1 MSGSVGS
8 ATQSD
13 QTLLGTLLAN
23 SSAIRQKLDLLANQA
38 SNGLLGVTYAGLGT
52 GAPIS
57 LNLRPQIGNLQTW
70 QNNVDSATG
79 QMSVT
84 QAAMTQVQS
93 IAAHFYAQ
101 LANVQGVAASAV
113 DNIAAT
119 ARDALSQVASLLDT
133 QDGGVY
139 VFAGQDTANPPVPD
153 PNNIAN
159 VAAHPGGYYDQIST
173 AVGNLGVAG
182 AVATAQATYDIA
194 LSNAPGTSPFS
205 TYMSQPSAVL
215 QTQLPTVQVGQ
226 DATRHVGLLASA
238 NALIP
243 DTPPG
248 APPLPGG
255 PPASTGAYM
264 RDVMRALAT
273 IGSLNGAQASL
284 PGFGELVQDTRTSLS
299 GAVSAMACDA
309 GVLGDTQ
316 SSIATTKTQ
325 LSDTEAALTGQV
337 SSVEDVDMAK
347 TLSALTLVQT
357 QMQASYQ
364 VIASVSG
371 LSLAKF
377 LPAG

>member
-23 SSAIRQKLDLLANQA
+23 SASIRQKLDLLSNQA
-38 SNGLLGVTYAGLGT
+38 SNGLIGNTYAGLGT
-52 GAPIS
+52 GAPVS

-101 LANVQGVAASAV
+101 LANVQGVDASAV
-113 DNIAAT
+113 DNVAAT

-139 VFAGQDTANPPVPD
+139 VFAGQDAANPPVPD

-182 AVATAQATYDIA
+182 AAVTAQATYNVA
-194 LSNAPGTSPFS
+194 VSNVPGTSLFS
-205 TYMSQPSAVL
+205 AYMSQPSAVL
-215 QTQLPTVQVGQ
+215 QAALPTVQVGQ
-226 DATRHVGLLASA
+226 NATRQVGLLASA

-243 DTPPG
+243 DTPFG
-248 APPLPGG
+248 APPIPGG

-273 IGSLNGAQASL
+273 IGSLSGAQASL
-284 PGFGELVQDTRTSLS
+284 PGFGDLVQDTRTSLS

-316 SSIATTKTQ
+316 SSLATTKTQ

-347 TLSALTLVQT
+347 TLSALSLVQT

-364 VIASVSG
+364 VIASVSS
-371 LSLAKF
+371 LSLVKF
-377 LPAG
+377 LPAA

>member
-1 MSGSVGS
+1 
-8 ATQSD
+8 
-13 QTLLGTLLAN
+13 
-23 SSAIRQKLDLLANQA
+23 
-38 SNGLLGVTYAGLGT
+38 
-52 GAPIS
+52 
-57 LNLRPQIGNLQTW
+57 
-70 QNNVDSATG
+70 
-79 QMSVT
+79 MSVT

-205 TYMSQPSAVL
+205 AYMSQPSAVL

-226 DATRHVGLLASA
+226 NATRHVGLLASA

>member
-1 MSGSVGS
+1 MTGSVGS

-23 SSAIRQKLDLLANQA
+23 SASIRQKLDLLSNQA
-38 SNGLLGVTYAGLGT
+38 SNGLVGVTYAGLGT

-57 LNLRPQIGNLQTW
+57 LDLRPQIGNLQTW
-70 QNNVDSATG
+70 QNNVDQATG

-101 LANVQGVAASAV
+101 LANVQGVDASAV

-139 VFAGQDTANPPVPD
+139 VFAGQDTENPPVPD

-159 VAAHPGGYYDQIST
+159 VAAHPGGYYDQIRT
-173 AVGNLGVAG
+173 AVGNLGVVG
-182 AVATAQATYDIA
+182 AMATVQATYDVA
-194 LSNAPGTSPFS
+194 VSNAAGTSPFS
-205 TYMSQPSAVL
+205 AYMSQPSAVL
-215 QTQLPTVQVGQ
+215 QAALPIVQIGQ
-226 DATRHVGLLASA
+226 NVTRQVGLLASA

-243 DTPPG
+243 DTPFG
-248 APPLPGG
+248 APPIPGG

-273 IGSLNGAQASL
+273 IGSLSGAQASL
-284 PGFGELVQDTRTSLS
+284 PGFGDLVQDTRTSLS
-299 GAVSAMACDA
+299 GAISAMACDA

-316 SSIATTKTQ
+316 SSLATTKTR

-347 TLSALTLVQT
+347 TLSALTLIQT

-364 VIASVSG
+364 VIAAVSG

-377 LPAG
+377 LPAA

>member
-1 MSGSVGS
+1 MTGSVGS

-23 SSAIRQKLDLLANQA
+23 SASIRQKLDLLSNQA
-38 SNGLLGVTYAGLGT
+38 SNGLVGVTYAGLGT

-57 LNLRPQIGNLQTW
+57 LDLRPQIGNLQTW
-70 QNNVDSATG
+70 QNNVDQATG

-101 LANVQGVAASAV
+101 LANVQGVDASAV

-139 VFAGQDTANPPVPD
+139 VFAGQDTENPPVPD

-159 VAAHPGGYYDQIST
+159 AAAHPGGYYDQIRT
-173 AVGNLGVAG
+173 AVSNLGVVG
-182 AVATAQATYDIA
+182 AMATVQATYDVA
-194 LSNAPGTSPFS
+194 VSNAAGTSPFS
-205 TYMSQPSAVL
+205 AYMSQPSAVL
-215 QTQLPTVQVGQ
+215 QAALPIVQIGQ
-226 DATRHVGLLASA
+226 NVTRQVGLLASA

-243 DTPPG
+243 DTPFG
-248 APPLPGG
+248 APPIPGG

-273 IGSLNGAQASL
+273 IGSLSGAQASL
-284 PGFGELVQDTRTSLS
+284 PGFGDLVQDTRTSLS

-316 SSIATTKTQ
+316 SSLATTKTR

-347 TLSALTLVQT
+347 TLSALTLIQT

-364 VIASVSG
+364 VIAAVSG

-377 LPAG
+377 LPAA